1 MLRKLLFIIFLAT
14 YLVSGQ
20 STYNNT
26 HKLKLNSDDT
36 NDTYTFSVASGI
48 GINLVDAPS
57 LVDFF
62 NSITTTGKR
71 ISTFNSAF
79 EFFGAVGYRLSP
91 MWSIKLEYSYL
102 FNSINISNSDY
113 ENYENSYSVHMST
126 VLIQRYIGEKDSP
139 FRVGAGFGY
148 RYSTFNYKL
157 VGGFDQNYYS
167 KGIGVKAE
175 AELHTPFGDGLF
187 GYITGD
193 IGLNFMTDFKDNDG
207 QKLIYHPDG
216 HIEKKVNMNFYSIG
230 LKFGLI
236 YYI

>member
-1 MLRKLLFIIFLAT
+1 MLRKLLFMIFMAT
-14 YLVSGQ
+14 YLVNGQ
-20 STYNNT
+20 SIGKNTT
-26 HKLKLNSDDT
+26 HKMKLNSDDA
-36 NDTYTFSVASGI
+36 NDTHTFSVVGGI
-48 GINLVDAPS
+48 GINLVYAPD
-57 LVDFF
+57 LANFF
-62 NSITTTGKR
+62 TYLSTTGEK
-71 ISTFNSAF
+71 IGSINPAF
-79 EFFGAVGYRLSP
+79 DFFGAASYRLLP

-102 FNSINISNSDY
+102 FTSVNISNSDY
-113 ENYENSYSVHMST
+113 ENYENSYSVHIPT
-126 VLIQRYIGEKDSP
+126 ILIQRYLGDKDSP

-148 RYSTFNYKL
+148 RHSSLNYKL

-193 IGLNFMTDFKDNDG
+193 VGLNFMSNYKDKKGNYLIFG
-207 QKLIYHPDG
+207 QSQ
-216 HIEKKVNMNFYSIG
+216 KKVNINFYSIG

>member
-1 MLRKLLFIIFLAT
+1 MRMLRKLLFMIFMAT
-14 YLVSGQ
+14 YLVNGQ
-20 STYNNT
+20 SIGKNNT
-26 HKLKLNSDDT
+26 HKMKLNSDDT
-36 NDTYTFSVASGI
+36 NDTHTFSVAGGI
-48 GINLVDAPS
+48 GINLVDAPD

-62 NSITTTGKR
+62 NSLTTTGKR
-71 ISTFNSAF
+71 VSTFNSAF
-79 EFFGAVGYRLSP
+79 ECFGSADYRVSP

-102 FNSINISNSDY
+102 FNSVNISNSDY
-113 ENYENSYSVHMST
+113 ENYENSYSVHIPT
-126 VLIQRYIGEKDSP
+126 ILIQRYLGDKDSP

-148 RYSTFNYKL
+148 RYSVLNYKL

-193 IGLNFMTDFKDNDG
+193 VGLNFMSNYKDKKGNYLIFG
-207 QKLIYHPDG
+207 QSQ
-216 HIEKKVNMNFYSIG
+216 KKVNMNFYSIG

>member
-1 MLRKLLFIIFLAT
+1 MRMFRKLLFIIFLAT

-20 STYNNT
+20 SIYKNNT
-26 HKLKLNSDDT
+26 NKMKLNSDDT
-36 NDTYTFSVASGI
+36 NATRTFSVAGGI

-148 RYSTFNYKL
+148 RYSAFNYKL

-187 GYITGD
+187 GCITGD
-193 IGLNFMTDFKDNDG
+193 IGLNFMSNYKDKNG
-207 QKLIYHPDG
+207 NYLFIPQSQ
-216 HIEKKVNMNFYSIG
+216 KKVSMDFFSAG